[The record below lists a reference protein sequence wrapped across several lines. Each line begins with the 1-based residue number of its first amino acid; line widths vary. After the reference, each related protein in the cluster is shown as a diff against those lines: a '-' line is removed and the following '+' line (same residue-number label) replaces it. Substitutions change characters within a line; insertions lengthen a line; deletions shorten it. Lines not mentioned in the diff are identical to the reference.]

1 MRSIYSVSSLLL
13 LAVLFLALTI
23 ISGSALRGMRVD
35 LTEQGL
41 YTLSSGSV
49 DILTGL
55 EEPVTLNFYFSEDAS
70 ADFPMVRNFARR
82 VQELLDEM
90 SERAGGQLVVNRIDP
105 APFSEAEDRAAGYGL
120 EAVPTGRADESLYL
134 GIVGTNMIDGLEV
147 LPFLS
152 PAREQFLEYEL
163 MRAIHLL
170 SRPDKPVVGLLDGL
184 GMGGGFDMQTGRTQP
199 PWAIHDQIH
208 ELFDVRSVSA
218 SDDSL
223 PDGMD
228 VLVLVHPQNLD
239 ADLVR
244 DIEDFLADGGRL
256 LAFVDPWAESAEPD
270 HAGDPV
276 AAMSMDRASDLSP
289 LFDAWGLKLDSS
301 RFVADAGLGLQ
312 ISLGQGRGAVRHAGI
327 VGVTADN
334 MNSDDVITGELDA
347 VNVATAGHLTLAD
360 DSRLTLEP
368 LLQSSGRADLLDTS
382 RLQFL
387 QDPAELMDQMGATG
401 ELYVLA
407 ARLGGQAAYM
417 QPEQD
422 EKYDLNAIVVADA
435 DMLADHFW
443 VSRQQFFGTTLL
455 EPFAG
460 NGDFVIN
467 AIDNLLGNA
476 ALISIRS
483 RAVSSR
489 PFTLVDSLR
498 REAEQDLRSTEQRLE
513 AELRETE
520 QRLSELQ
527 QARGDTNLSILTE
540 EQEAELSRFMDQRL
554 EIRRQLRQV
563 RHELDARIEAL
574 GTRLKIINI
583 ALMPIVVTAFA
594 LGLLV
599 FRRRRAA
606 ASRSIAQ

>member
-1 MRSIYSVSSLLL
+1 MRSFYSVSSLLL

-35 LTEQGL
+35 LTEQSL

-49 DILTGL
+49 DILKGL

-105 APFSEAEDRAAGYGL
+105 APFSEAEDRADGYGL
-120 EAVPTGRADESLYL
+120 EAVPTGRADDSLYL
-134 GIVGTNMIDGLEV
+134 GIIGTNMIDGLEV

-152 PAREQFLEYEL
+152 PAREQLLEYEL
-163 MRAIHLL
+163 MRAIYLL

-184 GMGGGFDMQTGRTQP
+184 GMGGGFDMLTGQTQP
-199 PWAIHDQIH
+199 PWAIHDQIY
-208 ELFDVRSVSA
+208 ELFDVRSVST

-239 ADLVR
+239 EDLVKG
-244 DIEDFLADGGRL
+244 IEDFLAEGGRL

-270 HAGDPV
+270 NAGDPV
-276 AAMSMDRASDLSP
+276 AAMSMDRASDLSL

-312 ISLGQGRGAVRHAGI
+312 ISLGQGQGTVRHAGI
-327 VGVTADN
+327 LGVTADN

-347 VNVATAGHLTLAD
+347 VNVATAGHLALD
-360 DSRLTLEP
+360 DDNSLTFEP
-368 LLQSSGRADLLDTS
+368 LLQSSGRADLLDTG

-387 QDPAELMDQMGATG
+387 QDPAELLDQMGATG

-417 QPEQD
+417 QPEQG
-422 EKYDLNAIVVADA
+422 EKYDLNAIVVADT

-540 EQEAELSRFMDQRL
+540 EQEAELNRFMDQRL

-606 ASRSIAQ
+606 ASRSAAP

>member
-1 MRSIYSVSSLLL
+1 MRSFYSVSSLLL

-35 LTEQGL
+35 LTEQSL

-49 DILTGL
+49 DILKGL

-105 APFSEAEDRAAGYGL
+105 APFSEAEDRADGYGL
-120 EAVPTGRADESLYL
+120 EAVPTGRADDSLYL
-134 GIVGTNMIDGLEV
+134 GIIGTNMIDGLEV

-152 PAREQFLEYEL
+152 PAREQLLEYEL
-163 MRAIHLL
+163 MRAIYLL

-184 GMGGGFDMQTGRTQP
+184 GMGGGFDMQTGQTQP
-199 PWAIHDQIH
+199 PWAIHDQIY

-239 ADLVR
+239 EDLVKG
-244 DIEDFLADGGRL
+244 IEDFLAEGGRL

-270 HAGDPV
+270 NAGDPV
-276 AAMSMDRASDLSP
+276 AAMSMDRASDLSL

-312 ISLGQGRGAVRHAGI
+312 ISLGQGQGTVRHAGI
-327 VGVTADN
+327 LGVTADN

-347 VNVATAGHLTLAD
+347 VNVATAGHLALD
-360 DSRLTLEP
+360 DDNSLTFEP
-368 LLQSSGRADLLDTS
+368 LLQSSGRADLLDTG

-387 QDPAELMDQMGATG
+387 QDPAELLDQMGATG

-417 QPEQD
+417 QPEQG
-422 EKYDLNAIVVADA
+422 EKYDLNAIVVADT

-540 EQEAELSRFMDQRL
+540 EQEAELNRFMDQRL

-606 ASRSIAQ
+606 ASRSAAP

>member
-1 MRSIYSVSSLLL
+1 MRSFYSVSSLLL
-13 LAVLFLALTI
+13 LAVLFLVLTI

-49 DILTGL
+49 DILKSL

-90 SERAGGQLVVNRIDP
+90 SERADGQLVVSRIDP

-120 EAVPTGRADESLYL
+120 EAVPTGRGDDSLYL
-134 GIVGTNMIDGLEV
+134 GVVGTNMIDGLEV

-163 MRAIHLL
+163 MRAIYLL
-170 SRPDKPVVGLLDGL
+170 SRPDKPAVGLLDGL
-184 GMGGGFDMQTGRTQP
+184 GMRGGFDMQTAQTRP

-208 ELFDVRSVSA
+208 ELFDVKTISA
-218 SDDSL
+218 DDDSL
-223 PDGMD
+223 PKEIEA
-228 VLVLVHPQNLD
+228 LVLVHPQNLGE
-239 ADLVR
+239 ALVE
-244 DIEDFLADGGRL
+244 DIERFLAGGGRL
-256 LAFVDPWAESAEPD
+256 LAFVDPWAESAAPD
-270 HAGDPV
+270 NPDDPV
-276 AAMSMDRASDLSP
+276 AAMSMDRASDLSL
-289 LFDAWGLKLDSS
+289 LFDAWGLKLDSN

-312 ISLGQGRGAVRHAGI
+312 ISLGQGSGTVRHAGI
-327 VGVTADN
+327 LGVAAEN
-334 MNSDDVITGELDA
+334 MSSDDVITGELDA
-347 VNVATAGHLTLAD
+347 VNVATVGHLALDD
-360 DSRLTLEP
+360 DSSLTLEP
-368 LLQSSGRADLLDTS
+368 LLQSSSRADLLDTGQ
-382 RLQFL
+382 LQFL

-407 ARLGGQAAYM
+407 ARLGGQASYM

-422 EKYDLNAIVVADA
+422 EKYDLNALVVADA
-435 DMLADHFW
+435 DVLADHFW

-483 RAVSSR
+483 RAVSNR
-489 PFTLVDSLR
+489 PFKLVDSLR

-513 AELRETE
+513 AELAETE

-540 EQEAELSRFMDQRL
+540 EQEAELNRFMDQRL
-554 EIRRQLRQV
+554 DIRRQLRQV

-583 ALMPIVVTAFA
+583 ALMPIIVTAFA

-606 ASRSIAQ
+606 ASRSTAP